1 MSRCSDYETAIILAV
16 GDHGRVTSDLT
27 GQLKNLVS
35 IQTAAEEACQRAVG
49 YHGVKSANEALIKAE
64 VTRKEILVYTS
75 ACIENHF
82 GSLRFR
88 QS

>member
-1 MSRCSDYETAIILAV
+1 MRRCSDYETAIILAV

-64 VTRKEILVYTS
+64 VTWEGEVVMQGILHLVPGWVH
-75 ACIENHF
+75 A
-82 GSLRFR
+82 
-88 QS
+88 